1 MLWSAL
7 RTRKFLQIN
16 ITNLKPQLQAQPE
29 KYCVVVQKKNKKKKQ
44 DRTLYS
50 RRVIWHKSVQV
61 VRLIAGSNVLR
72 RL

>member
-29 KYCVVVQKKNKKKKQ
+29 KYCVVVQKKKKQ

>member
-29 KYCVVVQKKNKKKKQ
+29 KYCVVVQKKTKQ